1 MWKLVRGTRLDR
13 VNPFGY
19 NTPLFEGCKCFY
31 IPYIL
36 LPDEISNRSNNVCF
50 TLCLSECDLNF
61 MYRERKRAWYSFS
74 FLFLKRD
81 AWPCFKDL
89 ILTLFLSP
97 SASLP
102 PGCLTEKRWF
112 TDEAENAYPRNIQI
126 KPMSTHMAN
135 QVNQYKSTSSLIPPI
150 REVEDECWT
159 NPRPLPSQRDLGHP
173 AVKDER

>member
-1 MWKLVRGTRLDR
+1 MITCS
-13 VNPFGY
+13 
-19 NTPLFEGCKCFY
+19 NTKHDTCIPIWLQYGCKCFY

-36 LPDEISNRSNNVCF
+36 LPHEISNRSNNVF
-50 TLCLSECDLNF
+50 HPVSFWMWIQVHVL
-61 MYRERKRAWYSFS
+61 YRERKRAWDS
-74 FLFLKRD
+74 FLFLCRD
-81 AWPCFKDL
+81 AWPCFKDPM
-89 ILTLFLSP
+89 LTLCFWSSP
-97 SASLP
+97 SLP

-159 NPRPLPSQRDLGHP
+159 TPRPLSLRSDLGHL

>member
-1 MWKLVRGTRLDR
+1 MA
-13 VNPFGY
+13 VNAFTYRKFCCLMKSVIGP
-19 NTPLFEGCKCFY
+19 TM
-31 IPYIL
+31 
-36 LPDEISNRSNNVCF
+36 CF
-50 TLCLSECDLNF
+50 TLCLSECEFKF
-61 MYRERKRAWYSFS
+61 MYCIERERERGILLFF
-74 FLFLKRD
+74 FLCRD
-81 AWPCFKDL
+81 AWPCFKDSML
-89 ILTLFLSP
+89 MLCFSS

-159 NPRPLPSQRDLGHP
+159 NPRPLPLRRDLGHP